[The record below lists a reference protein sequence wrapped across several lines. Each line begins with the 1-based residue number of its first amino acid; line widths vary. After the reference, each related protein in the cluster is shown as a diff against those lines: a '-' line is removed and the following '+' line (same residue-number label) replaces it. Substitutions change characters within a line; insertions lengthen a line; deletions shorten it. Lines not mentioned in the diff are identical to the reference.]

1 MYLRLNPDA
10 LIRLGLCA
18 LGYVAACLAGAGAVA
33 LKNRG
38 IGEAEMDSMS
48 GMFAFGDALTFV
60 TVGAAVAIVP
70 TVGLF
75 RLIGSRE
82 RFWSVYEKLSMFGAA
97 TAVLSALLLLLP
109 SLDGHATLS
118 ALQAFAFMRLA
129 NAPLWLLGNT
139 PGVFLRQ
146 GRSRKLFI
154 IANLLELA
162 SVGSFIVSV
171 LLRV

>member
-1 MYLRLNPDA
+1 VHLRLNDTLP
-10 LIRLGLCA
+10 RLGLCA
-18 LGYVAACLAGAGAVA
+18 LGYLAACLAGAGAVA

-38 IGEAEMDSMS
+38 ISDAEMDSMS

-70 TVGLF
+70 TIGLF
-75 RLIGSRE
+75 KLIGSRE
-82 RFWSVYEKLSMFGAA
+82 RFWSVYEKLSIFGAA

-109 SLDGHATLS
+109 MLASHPTLAGFQ
-118 ALQAFAFMRLA
+118 ALAFFRLA
-129 NAPLWLLGNT
+129 NAPLWLLGNM

-162 SVGSFIVSV
+162 SVGSFMVSV